1 MGDIILLLQVLAWS
15 LAQCERQSYS
25 KINMVVIGTRTVGGV
40 VCLSDSFFGVYYY
53 KQLNE
58 DALKLSELNHK
69 FKACSIML
77 GKCSSNFVAVNNA
90 DFITRHVSPLG

>member
-1 MGDIILLLQVLAWS
+1 M
-15 LAQCERQSYS
+15 QCERQSYS

-40 VCLSDSFFGVYYY
+40 VCLSNSFSEFII

-77 GKCSSNFVAVNNA
+77 VKCSSNFVA
-90 DFITRHVSPLG
+90 H

>member
-1 MGDIILLLQVLAWS
+1 MEGNLIPKLIWLL
-15 LAQCERQSYS
+15 
-25 KINMVVIGTRTVGGV
+25 IGTRTVGGV

>member
-1 MGDIILLLQVLAWS
+1 
-15 LAQCERQSYS
+15 
-25 KINMVVIGTRTVGGV
+25 MVVIGTRTVGGV
-40 VCLSDSFFGVYYY
+40 VCLSDSFSEFII

>member
-1 MGDIILLLQVLAWS
+1 MGLSVFQTLFSEFII
-15 LAQCERQSYS
+15 
-25 KINMVVIGTRTVGGV
+25 
-40 VCLSDSFFGVYYY
+40 

-90 DFITRHVSPLG
+90 DFITRHMFHL

>member
-1 MGDIILLLQVLAWS
+1 M
-15 LAQCERQSYS
+15 QCERQSYS
-25 KINMVVIGTRTVGGV
+25 KINMVMAQWVG
-40 VCLSDSFFGVYYY
+40 LSVFQTLFSEFII

-77 GKCSSNFVAVNNA
+77 GKCSSNFVACT
-90 DFITRHVSPLG
+90 FESCCK

>member
-1 MGDIILLLQVLAWS
+1 
-15 LAQCERQSYS
+15 
-25 KINMVVIGTRTVGGV
+25 MVVIGTRTVGGV

-77 GKCSSNFVAVNNA
+77 GKCSSNFVACTFNLAVNNA